1 MKNYISRVMLVLDN
15 MLPGLPPELLDL
27 YVNLVLSTGVETS
40 LENVHDAWS
49 IWKNR
54 IDPTHKSLIPFNELS
69 FEVQE
74 LDRKYADAIR
84 SVALDIE
91 RFGW

>member
-1 MKNYISRVMLVLDN
+1 MKNYISKIILVLDN

-27 YVNLVLSTGVETS
+27 YVNLVLSTGTETT

-54 IDPTHKSLIPFNELS
+54 IDPTHKSLIPFQELTP
-69 FEVQE
+69 EVQE
-74 LDRKYADAIR
+74 LDRKYMNAIR